1 MTDQEELKRINSKL
15 EKLEQHLINLIV
27 PIQGI
32 TTVLRHSDQIKRM
45 VELLSTPLTIDD
57 RFFKTI
63 LKDMLN
69 MLSEF
74 KETAEKLDIS
84 KTLAEIKYIGN
95 RLNTIEKDIQQMK
108 TDGVK
113 RNINL
118 EFTCDGY
125 EMVKRPVAYERDDPI
140 IQPKDHLKELLDTLN
155 ERESKVLIHRFGLLG
170 EKVKTL
176 KEIAKLFGL
185 ASGESIRRIEARGL
199 RKLRH
204 PSRNKYVDKLNHKE
218 LKKAIMGE

>member
-1 MTDQEELKRINSKL
+1 MTYQEELKRINSKL
-15 EKLEQHLINLIV
+15 DKLEQHLINLIV

-57 RFFKTI
+57 RFFKNI

-74 KETAEKLDIS
+74 KETSEKLDIS
-84 KTLAEIKYIGN
+84 KTLSEIKYIGN
-95 RLNTIEKDIQQMK
+95 RLNTIEKDIEK
-108 TDGVK
+108 IKSDGIK
-113 RNINL
+113 RNVNL

-125 EMVKRPVAYERDDPI
+125 ELVKRPLIYEREDPI
-140 IQPKDHLKELLDTLN
+140 IEPVDNLKELLDTLN
-155 ERESKVLIHRFGLLG
+155 DREAKVLIHRFGLFG

-176 KEIAKLFGL
+176 REIAKLFKL
-185 ASGESIRRIEARGL
+185 TSGESIRRIEAKAL
-199 RKLRH
+199 RKSRH
-204 PSRNKYVDKLNHKE
+204 PERKKYVNKITHLE
-218 LKKAIMGE
+218 LRKAITGD